1 MAERAGGMETLLLG
15 IDAACA
21 PVLSELLDRGAEIP
35 TLRELLMEGASGP
48 LESQIP
54 PWTASA
60 WPSMFTGTN
69 PGKHGIFSFLAF
81 EGYDWDVVNASHCR
95 EPPLWEL
102 LDGRGLSSVVV
113 NVPVTHPPQPFSG
126 ALLPGYTAPEDPGGH
141 PKGITADVRAEIGDY
156 RVYPRHEGASDAGRE
171 EMIGNYRELL
181 TMRGEAFRYLADRFA
196 PEFGFLQFQVTDS
209 VFHERPGDGE
219 AMQAVY
225 EAVDEELWE
234 TLEACEPATVIVA
247 SDHGIGRYEG
257 YEFRANEFLRA
268 AGYVA
273 TKRGGEKGMPA
284 WGPLRDG
291 ESSGEDEP
299 AILERTMAL
308 AAKAGVTSQR
318 VGRVVDRLGL
328 TDLVLEVVPQGMVR
342 AGTEQVDFPNSRAYM
357 RERIELGI
365 RINLAG
371 REPAGIVPESEY
383 EAVREDLVTRLRNAH
398 TPDGEPVFERVAPRE
413 EFFEGPAAEEAVDIV
428 TVPNEFDQ
436 FLSATLTGETFGP
449 PTEPW
454 NHKREGIVA
463 ARGAAID
470 ALAPSEIESRSGT
483 GSDRAPGTGE
493 AEGMIDGIENAH
505 LFDIAPT
512 VLATLSLPSAER
524 MDGTALPVVE
534 SAGEERY
541 ASADRGE
548 RVATDDSAVESRLSD
563 LGYIE

>member
-1 MAERAGGMETLLLG
+1 METLLLG

-35 TLRELLMEGASGP
+35 TLRELLEEGASGP

-60 WPSMFTGTN
+60 WPSMYTGTN

-95 EPPLWEL
+95 EPPVWEL

-113 NVPVTHPPQPFSG
+113 NVPVTHPPRPFSG
-126 ALLPGYTAPEDPGGH
+126 ALLPGYTAPEDPEGH
-141 PKGITADVRAEIGDY
+141 PEGITEDVREELGGY
-156 RVYPRHEGASDAGRE
+156 RIYPRHEGASDAGRE
-171 EMIGNYRELL
+171 AMIENYRELIG
-181 TMRGEAFRYLADRFA
+181 MRGEAFRYLADRFE

-209 VFHERPGDGE
+209 VFHERPGDEE
-219 AMQAVY
+219 AVQAVY
-225 EAVDEELWE
+225 EALDEEIAT
-234 TLEACEPATVIVA
+234 TLATCEPATVIVA
-247 SDHGIGRYEG
+247 SDHGMGKYEG
-257 YEFRANEFLRA
+257 YEFRANEFLQEM
-268 AGYVA
+268 GYVA

-284 WGPLRDG
+284 WGPLRDREDDG
-291 ESSGEDEP
+291 EGEP
-299 AILERTMAL
+299 AILERAMAL
-308 AAKAGVTSQR
+308 AAKAGITSQR
-318 VGRVVDRLGL
+318 VGRVVDSLGL
-328 TDLVLEVVPQGMVR
+328 TDLILEVVPQGMVR

-357 RERIELGI
+357 RERIELGV

-371 REPAGIVPESEY
+371 REPEGIVSEAEY
-383 EAVREDLVTRLRNAH
+383 EAVRGELIGLLEDVR

-413 EFFEGPAAEEAVDIV
+413 EYFEGSATEEAVDVV

-436 FLSATLTGETFGP
+436 FLSATLAGEEFGP

-454 NHKREGIVA
+454 NHKRAGIVA
-463 ARGAAID
+463 ARGEAID
-470 ALAPSEIESRSGT
+470 AAASSET
-483 GSDRAPGTGE
+483 
-493 AEGMIDGIENAH
+493 EGLVDGIENAH
-505 LFDIAPT
+505 LFDVAPT

>member
-1 MAERAGGMETLLLG
+1 METLLLG

-35 TLRELLMEGASGP
+35 TLRELLEEGASGP

-60 WPSMFTGTN
+60 WPSMYTGTN
-69 PGKHGIFSFLAF
+69 PGKHGIYSFLAF
-81 EGYDWDVVNASHCR
+81 EGYDWDVVNASHLR
-95 EPPLWEL
+95 EPSLWEL
-102 LDGRGLSSVVV
+102 LDGQGLTSVIV
-113 NVPVTHPPQPFSG
+113 NVPVTHPPNSFSG
-126 ALLPGYTAPEDPGGH
+126 ALLPGYTAPEDPDGH
-141 PKGITADVRAEIGDY
+141 PEGITEDVREELGSY
-156 RVYPRHEGASDAGRE
+156 RIYPRHEGASDAGRK
-171 EMIGNYRELL
+171 EMIGNYRELIG
-181 TMRGEAFRYLADRFA
+181 MRGEAFRFLTRLFEPD
-196 PEFGFLQFQVTDS
+196 FGFLQFQVTDS
-209 VFHERPGDGE
+209 VFHERPGDWR
-219 AMQAVY
+219 AVQAVY
-225 EAVDEELWE
+225 EALDEQVRE
-234 TLEACEPATVIVA
+234 TLEACEPATVIAA
-247 SDHGIGRYEG
+247 SDHGMGRYEG
-257 YEFRANEFLRA
+257 YEFRVNEFLRE

-284 WGPLRDG
+284 WGPLRDDEG
-291 ESSGEDEP
+291 GDGGSDEP
-299 AILERTMAL
+299 AILERAMAL
-308 AAKAGVTSQR
+308 AAKGGITSQR
-318 VGRVVDRLGL
+318 VGRAVDALGL

-383 EAVREDLVTRLRNAH
+383 EQVREELIGLLEDIH
-398 TPDGEPVFERVAPRE
+398 TPDGEPVFEQVTPRE

-436 FLSATLTGETFGP
+436 FLSATLAGEAFGP

-463 ARGAAID
+463 VRGEAID
-470 ALAPSEIESRSGT
+470 ATASSETET
-483 GSDRAPGTGE
+483 GSDRAPEAGE
-493 AEGMIDGIENAH
+493 AEGLTGGIENAH

-524 MDGTALPVVE
+524 MDGTTLPVVE
-534 SAGEERY
+534 SAGEEAY
-541 ASADRGE
+541 ASTDRGE
-548 RVATDDSAVESRLSD
+548 RVATDDSAVEGRLSD

>member
-1 MAERAGGMETLLLG
+1 METLLLG

-21 PVLSELLDRGAEIP
+21 PVLSELLDRGAEVP
-35 TLRELLMEGASGP
+35 TLRELLEEGASGP

-69 PGKHGIFSFLAF
+69 PGKHGIFSFLVF

-95 EPPLWEL
+95 EPTLWEL
-102 LDGRGLSSVVV
+102 LDVRGLTSVVV
-113 NVPVTHPPQPFSG
+113 NVPVTHPPNSFSG
-126 ALLPGYTAPEDPGGH
+126 ALLPGYTAPEDPEGH
-141 PKGITADVRAEIGDY
+141 PEGITEDVREEIGGY
-156 RVYPRHEGASDAGRE
+156 RVYPRHEGASDAGQE
-171 EMIGNYRELL
+171 AMIENYRELL
-181 TMRGEAFRYLADRFA
+181 EMRGEAFRYLADRFA

-209 VFHERPGDGE
+209 VFHERPGDWG
-219 AMQAVY
+219 AVQAVY
-225 EAVDEELWE
+225 EALDEQVRE

-247 SDHGIGRYEG
+247 SDHGMGKYDG
-257 YEFRANEFLRA
+257 YEFRANEFLRE
-268 AGYVA
+268 AGYVRS
-273 TKRGGEKGMPA
+273 KRGGEKGMPA
-284 WGPLRDG
+284 WGPLRDDEG
-291 ESSGEDEP
+291 SGEGEP
-299 AILERTMAL
+299 AILERGMAL
-308 AAKAGVTSQR
+308 AAKVGVTSQR
-318 VGRVVDRLGL
+318 VGRVVDALGL

-342 AGTEQVDFPNSRAYM
+342 AGTEQVDFQNSRAYM

-371 REPAGIVPESEY
+371 REPAGVVPESDY
-383 EAVREDLVTRLRNAH
+383 EHVREELIAALEDVD
-398 TPDGEPVFERVAPRE
+398 TPDGEPVFEQVAPRE
-413 EFFEGPAAEEAVDIV
+413 EFFQGSAAEEAVDIV

-436 FLSATLTGETFGP
+436 FLSATLAGEAFGP

-454 NHKREGIVA
+454 NHKRAGIVA

-470 ALAPSEIESRSGT
+470 ATAPSET
-483 GSDRAPGTGE
+483 
-493 AEGMIDGIENAH
+493 EGIVDGIENAH

-524 MDGTALPVVE
+524 MDGAALPVVE
-534 SAGEERY
+534 SAGEEQY
-541 ASADRGE
+541 ASADRGR